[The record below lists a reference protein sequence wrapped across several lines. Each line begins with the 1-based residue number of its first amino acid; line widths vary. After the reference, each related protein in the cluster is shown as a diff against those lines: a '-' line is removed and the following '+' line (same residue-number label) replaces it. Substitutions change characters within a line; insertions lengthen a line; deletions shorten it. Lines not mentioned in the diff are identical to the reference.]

1 MLKIVAIMFG
11 GMAVGFLLR
20 RRKLSWI
27 TAVITVLIW
36 LLLFFLGVDVGEN
49 EKIIYGLKDLG
60 LEALFLAFAG
70 IAGSVLLAWGLWVV
84 SQKKGGSK

>member
-1 MLKIVAIMFG
+1 MLKIVAIMLG
-11 GMAVGFLLR
+11 GMAVGFMLR
-20 RRKLSWI
+20 RRRMPWI

-49 EKIIYGLKDLG
+49 EKIICGLRDLG

-70 IAGSVLLAWGLWVV
+70 IAGSVLTAWGLWVIV
-84 SQKKGGSK
+84 QKKGNNR